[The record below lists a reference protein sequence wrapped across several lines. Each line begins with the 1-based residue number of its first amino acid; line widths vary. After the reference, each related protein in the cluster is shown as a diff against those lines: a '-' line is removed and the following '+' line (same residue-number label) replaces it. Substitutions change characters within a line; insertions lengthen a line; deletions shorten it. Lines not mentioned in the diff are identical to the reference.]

1 MEIYENLR
9 DLAIIIAVAEVFGL
23 IARKIKLP
31 KDLGK
36 KIAGLNIRPLEFG

>member
-31 KDLGK
+31 QVV
-36 KIAGLNIRPLEFG
+36 

>member
-23 IARKIKLP
+23 ICLLYTSDAADEL
-31 KDLGK
+31 
-36 KIAGLNIRPLEFG
+36 